1 MTFSAG
7 QIINQRYRIIKKLG
21 EGGFGALYQ
30 SWDLRMDG
38 TCALKESFDT
48 TAAAGQQFQFEAQ
61 VLFKLNHPNLP
72 RVFDYFLEAG
82 NISCF
87 VMDYVEGET
96 LAEKLRAQPGPFDEK
111 EVLDWIG
118 QICNALAYL
127 HKQNPPVIHR
137 DIKPDNIQ
145 VRPDGRAM
153 LLDFG
158 LAKTD
163 APGVAT
169 MIGARGVTPGYAP
182 IEQYGQIGGT
192 DARSDIYALGAT
204 LYELLTGLTPPESIN
219 RVGSDQLKAPR
230 LLNAQISLKI
240 DQAILK
246 AMALEKKDRYQQI
259 QDFCQ
264 ALSRERETEQS
275 SSPPLHEP
283 TKLPE
288 PMTLILPLQETLEK
302 AREKVFLETRQDIV
316 KRLLNILKENRST
329 QGQLIILRG
338 DSGVGT
344 SEILNQ
350 VYVELSKNYIDYGLV
365 VPIDLTDQHMYP
377 RGFLRALYRERGQT
391 SWTNQRDIKKRYP
404 SQRKLGNTLKWFFEI
419 GVKLSAITG
428 KWGFK
433 QRSRADDVDKGKPD
447 YDADTEKLKE
457 VIDDLVFRNKQLV
470 LLFDKPVDTGAV
482 EKFINVLMIRRVKG
496 IIVMNKDVEPDWH
509 NRFNLTEIHVPRIWD
524 IAETVLSR
532 MVEPC
537 PEMDTRQF
545 RWFTSYLGFWAL
557 GRPKFF
563 FTKLESLRFCEDKN
577 QSLLKGYG
585 LWRKKESKLILAED
599 QLADMARIAEL
610 NNSIRRKLDNFLP
623 VGDRTMKESAHV
635 ALFDT
640 VHFLLKEGETGCVPL
655 EKLEGEIEKYGYSG
669 SGAEISNVIRKFT
682 THLEEEGFIKMT
694 DEGVSVAPMYSSNS
708 EM

>member
-96 LAEKLRAQPGPFDEK
+96 LAEKLRAQQGPFDEK

-204 LYELLTGLTPPESIN
+204 LYEE
-219 RVGSDQLKAPR
+219 LK
-230 LLNAQISLKI
+230 
-240 DQAILK
+240 
-246 AMALEKKDRYQQI
+246 
-259 QDFCQ
+259 
-264 ALSRERETEQS
+264 
-275 SSPPLHEP
+275 
-283 TKLPE
+283 
-288 PMTLILPLQETLEK
+288 
-302 AREKVFLETRQDIV
+302 
-316 KRLLNILKENRST
+316 
-329 QGQLIILRG
+329 
-338 DSGVGT
+338 
-344 SEILNQ
+344 
-350 VYVELSKNYIDYGLV
+350 
-365 VPIDLTDQHMYP
+365 
-377 RGFLRALYRERGQT
+377 
-391 SWTNQRDIKKRYP
+391 RD
-404 SQRKLGNTLKWFFEI
+404 E
-419 GVKLSAITG
+419 
-428 KWGFK
+428 
-433 QRSRADDVDKGKPD
+433 
-447 YDADTEKLKE
+447 
-457 VIDDLVFRNKQLV
+457 
-470 LLFDKPVDTGAV
+470 
-482 EKFINVLMIRRVKG
+482 
-496 IIVMNKDVEPDWH
+496 
-509 NRFNLTEIHVPRIWD
+509 
-524 IAETVLSR
+524 
-532 MVEPC
+532 
-537 PEMDTRQF
+537 
-545 RWFTSYLGFWAL
+545 
-557 GRPKFF
+557 
-563 FTKLESLRFCEDKN
+563 
-577 QSLLKGYG
+577 
-585 LWRKKESKLILAED
+585 
-599 QLADMARIAEL
+599 
-610 NNSIRRKLDNFLP
+610 
-623 VGDRTMKESAHV
+623 
-635 ALFDT
+635 
-640 VHFLLKEGETGCVPL
+640 
-655 EKLEGEIEKYGYSG
+655 
-669 SGAEISNVIRKFT
+669 
-682 THLEEEGFIKMT
+682 
-694 DEGVSVAPMYSSNS
+694 
-708 EM
+708 